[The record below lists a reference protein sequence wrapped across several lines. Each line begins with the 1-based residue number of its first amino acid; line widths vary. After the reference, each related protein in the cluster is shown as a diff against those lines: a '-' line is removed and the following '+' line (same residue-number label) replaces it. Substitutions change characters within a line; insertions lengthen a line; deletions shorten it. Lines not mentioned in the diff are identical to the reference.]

1 MIDLTRIKRIILTLV
16 KITGVFLLLAI
27 VAFFAFRNMLLQKVI
42 TKISNKVK
50 TEYQASFS
58 VTEAKFSGIS
68 SVELNGISLVPA
80 NHDTIMRVDNMET
93 SVKLWYAL
101 FFDFRLGELN
111 VNNGYVNLVKDE
123 RGRNIDGFLH
133 TKDSTKV
140 EESTSTTSTK
150 NLAKTGYKLISKVL
164 NFIPADVSINEVSLR
179 ITDFN
184 QHVVFDMKKL
194 VLSDEQLEST
204 IAVSS
209 AKDTTVANLFTQNW
223 LIKGTANPRK
233 KNADLSFFNTDTGKV
248 QIPYLKERFN
258 LVAGFDSIRLK
269 LDGVE
274 LDDDQLQVKGLA
286 STSNFMVNHPKI
298 SSKDVVIEKA
308 EFDYVFVIGSNF
320 VSLDST
326 STVKFNQITFHPFVK
341 YQRGPDTTYQLN
353 VVIEK
358 TSAQNFINSLPEGLF
373 THFKGMEA
381 EGNFSYRLD
390 FLYNENKPRDLVF
403 ESTLLKEGLRI
414 TKYGEANLSKL
425 NGEFIYTPMENGRP
439 QRPIDVSYANPSF
452 VPLDQISPLLRK
464 SVLTTE
470 DPSFFYHRGFI
481 DEAFRQSI
489 IKNIR
494 KRKFARGASTISM
507 QLVKNVFLTR
517 EKTLS
522 RKLEEILLVY
532 ILENNRLS
540 SKERM
545 FEVYLNIIEWGPN
558 VYGIG
563 EAARFYFGKSPSELT
578 LSESMYLA
586 VIIPSP
592 KKFMWRFGK
601 DGELKDHVGRHFHS
615 LAGLMIRR
623 NVLMQE
629 DTIGLTH
636 HIKITGPAKGFIKI
650 TADTLV
656 NDSIIIDENGL
667 LLPSEE
673 DEQ

>member
-1 MIDLTRIKRIILTLV
+1 MIDLVRIKRIFITLV
-16 KITGVFLLLAI
+16 KITGVFLLLALI
-27 VAFFAFRNMLLQKVI
+27 AFFSLRNMLLQKAI
-42 TKISNKVK
+42 AKISTKLK
-50 TEYQASFS
+50 TDYAATFTVQQAAF
-58 VTEAKFSGIS
+58 TGIS
-68 SVELNGISLVPA
+68 SVQLTGVSLVPA
-80 NHDTIMRVDNMET
+80 NHDSILRVANIET
-93 SVKLWYAL
+93 SIKLGYAL
-101 FFDFRLGELN
+101 FLDFRLGNLT
-111 VNNGYVNLVKDE
+111 VNDGFVNLVSDE
-123 RGRNIDGFLH
+123 RGRNFDAFLH
-133 TKDSTKV
+133 SKDSAAPKTTDNKP
-140 EESTSTTSTK
+140 STR
-150 NLAKTGYKLISKVL
+150 NLAKTAYKLISKVL
-164 NFIPADVSINEVSLR
+164 NFIPGDVRINQVALN
-179 ITDFN
+179 IIDHK
-184 QHVVFDMKKL
+184 QHVAFSLQQL
-194 VLSDEQLEST
+194 VLDDEQLESV
-204 IAVSS
+204 INVSS
-209 AKDTTVANLFTQNW
+209 FKDTLVTENFKQSW
-223 LIKGTANPRK
+223 HIKGTANPQK
-233 KNADLSFFNTDTGKV
+233 KKVDVQFYNTDTGHV
-248 QIPYLKERFN
+248 QLPYLQDKFN
-258 LVAGFDSIRLK
+258 LIAGFDSIRLK
-269 LDGVE
+269 LDEVE
-274 LDDDQLQVKGLA
+274 LDNDELNIKGLA
-286 STSNFMVNHPKI
+286 STTNFMVNHPKI

-308 EFDYVFVIGSNF
+308 EFNYVFVVGNNF
-320 VSLDST
+320 VSLDSA
-326 STVKFNQITFHPFVK
+326 STVSFNKVNFHPFIK
-341 YQRGPDTTYQLN
+341 YQRGPDTTYQFN
-353 VVIEK
+353 VIIEK
-358 TSAQNFINSLPEGLF
+358 TSAQDFISSLPEGLF

-381 EGNFSYRLD
+381 EGTFSYRLD
-390 FLYNENKPRDLVF
+390 FLYNENKPRDLIF
-403 ESTLLKEGLRI
+403 DSRLEKEGLRI

-425 NGEFIYTPMENGRP
+425 NGDFMYQAMENGRV
-439 QRPIDVSYANPSF
+439 QRNIDVSYANPNF
-452 VPLDQISPLLRK
+452 VPLDQISPLLKK

-558 VYGIG
+558 VYGVG
-563 EAARFYFGKSPSELT
+563 EAARFYFGKSPAELT

-586 VIIPSP
+586 IIIPSP

-629 DTIGLTH
+629 DTMGLTH

-656 NDSIIIDENGL
+656 NDSIMLDENGL
-667 LLPSEE
+667 ILPPE
-673 DEQ
+673 DEE

>member
-1 MIDLTRIKRIILTLV
+1 MI
-16 KITGVFLLLAI
+16 
-27 VAFFAFRNMLLQKVI
+27 LQKVI
-42 TKISNKVK
+42 AKISHKVQ
-50 TEYQASFS
+50 TEYQATFT
-58 VTEAKFSGIS
+58 VQEASFSGIS
-68 SVELNGISLVPA
+68 AVKLSGISLVPA
-80 NHDTIMRVDNMET
+80 QHDTLMRIDNMET
-93 SVKLWYAL
+93 SIKLWYAL
-101 FFDFRLGELN
+101 FFDFRLGELKM
-111 VNNGYVNLVKDE
+111 NNGYINLVKDE

-133 TKDSTKV
+133 AKDSTKT
-140 EESTSTTSTK
+140 EENTKSTSTK
-150 NLAKTGYKLISKVL
+150 NLAKTGYKLISKAL
-164 NFIPADVSINEVSLR
+164 NFIPGDVSINEVSLR

-194 VLSDEQLEST
+194 VLDDEQLEST

-209 AKDTTVANLFTQNW
+209 SKDTIAANNFTQNW
-223 LIKGTANPRK
+223 LIKGSANPRK
-233 KNADLSFFNTDTGKV
+233 KNADVSFFNTDTGKV

-274 LDDDQLQVKGLA
+274 LEDDQLNIKGLA
-286 STSNFMVNHPKI
+286 STTNFMVNHPKI

-308 EFDYVFVIGSNF
+308 EFDYVFVVGSNF
-320 VSLDST
+320 VSLDSS
-326 STVKFNQITFHPFVK
+326 STVRFNQITFHPFVK

-358 TSAQNFINSLPEGLF
+358 TSAQQFINSLPEGLF

-381 EGNFSYRLD
+381 EGSFSYRLD
-390 FLYNENKPRDLVF
+390 FLYNENKPRDLIF

-414 TKYGEANLSKL
+414 TRYGEANLSKL
-425 NGEFIYTPMENGRP
+425 NGDFVYTPIENGRP
-439 QRPIDVSYANPSF
+439 QRPIDVSYANPNF
-452 VPLDQISPLLRK
+452 IPLEQISPLLRK

-563 EAARFYFGKSPSELT
+563 EATRFYFGKSPSELT

-601 DGELKDHVGRHFHS
+601 DGELKEHVGRHFRS
-615 LAGLMIRR
+615 LGGLMIRR
-623 NVLMQE
+623 NVLTPE

-636 HIKITGPAKGFIKI
+636 HIKISGPAKGFIKI

-656 NDSIIIDENGL
+656 NDSILIDENGL
-667 LLPSEE
+667 LLPNE
-673 DEQ
+673 DDER